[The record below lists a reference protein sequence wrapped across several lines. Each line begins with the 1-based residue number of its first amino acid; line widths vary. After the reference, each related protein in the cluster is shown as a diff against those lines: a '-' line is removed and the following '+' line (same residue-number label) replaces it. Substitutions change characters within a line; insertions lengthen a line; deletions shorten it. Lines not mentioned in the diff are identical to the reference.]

1 MIFAGTT
8 WKLSASSSV
17 KKKPSLY
24 LQFNKKV
31 VILMEACPKDLAQ
44 ESQGEILRFAQND
57 SPNIVILR
65 EERPKDLALDFSER
79 DT

>member
-1 MIFAGTT
+1 
-8 WKLSASSSV
+8 
-17 KKKPSLY
+17 
-24 LQFNKKV
+24 
-31 VILMEACPKDLAQ
+31 MEACPKDLAQ